1 MEENI
6 TCQYCG
12 KTCKN
17 KLSKAKHE
25 HLCKLNPDYEKH
37 LEVHRNTSVKASK
50 AKEVIERISEK
61 LAKNR
66 EKFLEDNPDEAYK
79 DYELTCKNKK
89 CGRTFTRRLKVR
101 HFKNNYRV
109 PQFCCQACAN
119 SHVHSEEERKRTSA
133 SVSKDR
139 LHICPKCGN
148 KFMHKG
154 TNIHQTFCD
163 ECHLKNWGYERTSRE
178 KKNRKHK
185 TLKCKATKPKRVKP
199 TLHSSSCPSC
209 GKTIWVKTEHE
220 AFCYE
225 CCDKLNKYHYQLY
238 TKDGK
243 RVVSERAR
251 EAWRQAQLKL
261 VKSGKHK
268 GWKSRNITSY
278 PERFWINV
286 LKNNGLDFVREK
298 PVAGYF
304 LDFVL
309 QKDGRMIDLEIDGK
323 QHKYEDRK
331 HHDKIR
337 DRNLRDSGYIV
348 YRIDWNEIN
357 SKYGKLKMKSKI
369 RQFLW
374 WYSHQ

>member
-12 KTCKN
+12 KVCKN

-25 HLCKLNPDYEKH
+25 HMCKLNPDYEKH
-37 LEVHRNTSVKASK
+37 LEIVRKTTLKARFSSENTKK
-50 AKEVIERISEK
+50 DRERALERHK
-61 LAKNR
+61 
-66 EKFLEDNPDEAYK
+66 KFLEANPDEAYK

-101 HFKNNYRV
+101 HFKNNYRI
-109 PQFCCQACAN
+109 PQFCCQSCAN
-119 SHVHSEEERKRTSA
+119 SHVHSEDERKRTSA
-133 SVSKDR
+133 SISKER

-163 ECHLKNWGYERTSRE
+163 ECHLKNWGYERGS
-178 KKNRKHK
+178 KVKQAKHK
-185 TLKCKATKPKRVKP
+185 TNIRLSSCP
-199 TLHSSSCPSC
+199 TELHPSLCPSC
-209 GKTIWVKTEHE
+209 GKTIWIKTNHE
-220 AFCYE
+220 AYCYE

-243 RVVSERAR
+243 RVVSARTR

-261 VKSGKHK
+261 VKSGKHR

-309 QKDGRMIDLEIDGK
+309 QKDGKMIDLEIDGK

-374 WYSHQ
+374 WYTHQ

>member
-25 HLCKLNPDYEKH
+25 HLCRLNPDYEKH
-37 LEVHRNTSVKASK
+37 LEIHRNTSVKASK
-50 AKEVIERISEK
+50 AKEIIERISEK

-66 EKFLEDNPDEAYK
+66 EKFLEANPDEAYK

-101 HFKNNYRV
+101 HFKNNYRI

-133 SVSKDR
+133 SNSRER
-139 LHICPKCGN
+139 LHTCPKCER

-154 TNIHQTFCD
+154 TSIHQTFCD
-163 ECHLKNWGYERTSRE
+163 DCFVKTFGYVRDS
-178 KKNRKHK
+178 KIKRKEHTTNTRGKPCK
-185 TLKCKATKPKRVKP
+185 TN
-199 TLHSSSCPSC
+199 LHPSLCPSC

-220 AFCYE
+220 AYCYE
-225 CCDKLNKYHYQLY
+225 CCDKLNRYHYQLY

-243 RVVSERAR
+243 RILQGKTIEKIKQVK
-251 EAWRQAQLKL
+251 RQQVKL
-261 VKSGKHK
+261 GKHK

-298 PVAGYF
+298 HVDGYF
-304 LDFVL
+304 LDFVI
-309 QKDGRMIDLEIDGK
+309 QKGEKMIDLEIDGK

-331 HHDKIR
+331 RHDKVR
-337 DRNLRDSGYIV
+337 DKNLRRSGYIV

-374 WYSHQ
+374 WYAHQ